1 MKYFS
6 TAANKLFQIIFAMGC
21 WFELDK
27 LGEPDK
33 KSTACRKNA
42 GLRRFT
48 EKLETAVAIILFFG
62 ILAYGIIK
70 GWVKIPTYLGDGCG
84 YDNFG

>member
-6 TAANKLFQIIFAMGC
+6 TAANKLFQIIFAIGC

-27 LGEPDK
+27 LDK
-33 KSTACRKNA
+33 RSKVCRKA
-42 GLRRFT
+42 TGLRRFA
-48 EKLETAVAIILFFG
+48 EKLETAAEIVLFFG

-70 GWVKIPTYLGDGCG
+70 GWVKIPTYLGDGYG